1 MAQKIH
7 CSIGVIVACLLQACA
22 NPLGDLG
29 KLDGNSG
36 VQAAETAISAV
47 RNSADTDTV
56 LSFPQPN
63 SSPVEISLQNRAEE
77 LEKISP
83 ANKSDGWDSD
93 LGTDL
98 HNNIA
103 VAQEITMKNAIH
115 YAIENNLE
123 LEIASLEPA
132 STTQSLVSANAAF
145 DFILGASATSTRSR
159 IPQQQF
165 NPDGGGALNA
175 SESSIDIFA
184 SKVSLTKQLES
195 GGTITLSTDLTR
207 TSNDASGF
215 NYTPNPAWQSIGAV
229 ELNQP
234 LLRGFGETTALSQ
247 IRLAEIVHGQALEQ
261 ARGVLNKVITETE
274 HAYLQLELEWKVLQI
289 KQWLLVQG
297 ESVVKILEIRMEYD
311 TSEADYAQAV
321 ATVEQRRAD
330 VINQQAS
337 VQAASDALKQ
347 LMNTDILALD
357 SEVVLQPTGDL
368 EANPVSIS
376 LRASLLTAI
385 EKRPDLRQLAMSI
398 DSKSINVQVAKNA
411 ILPKLDLQAQMS
423 LYGLGNSA
431 DGGYQD
437 VSEAEHLN
445 YVVGLTFQTP
455 LGNRAAKAE
464 YESSQIART
473 KAMASY
479 RQGVQTALLAVK
491 TALRAIVTN
500 GELFQAN
507 RSYRIAQAENMRA
520 LTIEEETM
528 AGLTPTFL
536 SLKLQTQSGLASA
549 RISECTSVVNYNKA
563 IASLYESMGT
573 TLDMHQMAIEEGNN
587 STP

>member
-1 MAQKIH
+1 MSQKIH
-7 CSIGVIVACLLQACA
+7 RSIGVIVACLLQACA

-29 KLDGNSG
+29 KLAGNSG
-36 VQAAETAISAV
+36 VQAVETAISAV
-47 RNSADTDTV
+47 RNGGDTDTV
-56 LSFPQPN
+56 LSFPQSNP
-63 SSPVEISLQNRAEE
+63 SPVEISLQNRAEE

-103 VAQEITMKNAIH
+103 VAQEITMKNAIR

-123 LEIASLEPA
+123 LKIASLEPA
-132 STTQSLVSANAAF
+132 STTQSVVSANAAF

-165 NPDGGGALNA
+165 NPDGGGVLNA

-184 SKVSLTKQLES
+184 SEVSLTKQLES

-234 LLRGFGETTALSQ
+234 ILRGFGETTTLSQ

-321 ATVEQRRAD
+321 ATVEQRR
-330 VINQQAS
+330 
-337 VQAASDALKQ
+337 QAASDALKQ

-357 SEVVLQPTGDL
+357 SEVVLQPTGNL

-455 LGNRAAKAE
+455 LGNRAAKAD

>member
-7 CSIGVIVACLLQACA
+7 CTLGAFVVCLLQACT

-29 KLDGNSG
+29 KLEGITG

-47 RNSADTDTV
+47 HGNGDTDTV
-56 LSFPQPN
+56 LSLPQINP
-63 SSPVEISLQNRAEE
+63 SPVEISLQKRIEE

-83 ANKSDGWDSD
+83 ANKSNEWNSD

-98 HNNIA
+98 SHNSA
-103 VAQEITMKNAIH
+103 AAQEITMKDAIQ

-123 LEIASLEPA
+123 LEIAALEPA
-132 STTQSLVSANAAF
+132 STTQSIVSANAAF

-175 SESSIDIFA
+175 SESSIDTFA
-184 SKVSLTKQLES
+184 ANMSLSKQLGA
-195 GGTITLSTDLTR
+195 GGTITLSTDVTR
-207 TSNDASGF
+207 TNNDASGF
-215 NYTPNPAWQSIGAV
+215 SYTPNPAWQSIGAV

-234 LLRGFGETTALSQ
+234 LLRGFGETTTLSQ

-274 HAYLQLELEWKVLQI
+274 HAYLQLALEWRVLQI
-289 KQWLLVQG
+289 KLWLLGQG

-330 VINQQAS
+330 VINQQAL

-347 LMNTDILALD
+347 LMNTDTFALD
-357 SEVVLQPTGDL
+357 SEVVLQPMGDL
-368 EANPVSIS
+368 DANPVSIS
-376 LRASLLTAI
+376 LRASLLTAL
-385 EKRPDLRQLAMSI
+385 EMRPDLRQLAMSI
-398 DSKSINVQVAKNA
+398 DSGLINVQVAKNA
-411 ILPKLDLQAQMS
+411 TLPKLDLQAQMS
-423 LYGLGNSA
+423 LHGLADSAA
-431 DGGYQD
+431 DGYQE
-437 VSEAEHLN
+437 VSDGEHLN
-445 YVVGLTFQTP
+445 YVLGLTFQTP
-455 LGNRAAKAE
+455 IGNRAAKAE

-473 KAMASY
+473 KAMATY
-479 RQGVQTALLAVK
+479 RQGVQSALLGVK
-491 TALRAIVTN
+491 TALREIVTN
-500 GELFQAN
+500 GELLQAN

-536 SLKLQTQSGLASA
+536 NLKLQTQSGLASA
-549 RISECTSVVNYNKA
+549 RISEYTSVINYNKA

-573 TLDMHQMAIEEGNN
+573 TLDMHQMTIEEGDL

>member
-1 MAQKIH
+1 
-7 CSIGVIVACLLQACA
+7 LLQACA

-29 KLDGNSG
+29 KLDGNTG

-47 RNSADTDTV
+47 RGNGDTDTV
-56 LSFPQPN
+56 LSFPQTNP
-63 SSPVEISLQNRAEE
+63 SPVEISLQNRIEE

-83 ANKSDGWDSD
+83 ANETDGWDSD

-98 HNNIA
+98 YRNIA
-103 VAQEITMKNAIH
+103 LAQEITMKDAIH

-123 LEIASLEPA
+123 LEIASLEPT
-132 STTQSLVSANAAF
+132 STTQSIISANAAF
-145 DFILGASATSTRSR
+145 DFILGASATSIRSR

-175 SESSIDIFA
+175 SESLIDTFA
-184 SKVSLTKQLES
+184 ADVSLTKQLQS
-195 GGTITLSTDLTR
+195 GGTISLSTDLTR
-207 TSNDASGF
+207 TNNDASGF
-215 NYTPNPAWQSIGAV
+215 SYTPNPAWQSIGAI

-234 LLRGFGETTALSQ
+234 LLRGFGETTTLSQ

-274 HAYLQLELEWKVLQI
+274 HAYLQLALEWKVLQI
-289 KQWLLVQG
+289 KQWLLGQG

-311 TSEADYAQAV
+311 TSKADYAQAV

-330 VINQQAS
+330 TINQQAL

-347 LMNTDILALD
+347 LMNTDTLALD

-376 LRASLLTAI
+376 LRASLLTAL

-398 DSKSINVQVAKNA
+398 DSESINVRVAKNA
-411 ILPKLDLQAQMS
+411 TLPKLDLQAQMS
-423 LYGLGNSA
+423 LHGLADSA
-431 DGGYQD
+431 GDGYQD
-437 VSEAEHLN
+437 VSDAEHLN
-445 YVVGLTFQTP
+445 YVLGLTFQAP
-455 LGNRAAKAE
+455 VGNRAAKAE

-473 KAMASY
+473 KAMAMY
-479 RQGVQTALLAVK
+479 RRGVQSVLLGVK
-491 TALRAIVTN
+491 TSLREIVTN
-500 GELFQAN
+500 GELLQAN

-536 SLKLQTQSGLASA
+536 NLKLQTQSGLASA
-549 RISECTSVVNYNKA
+549 RISECTSVIKYNKA

-573 TLDMHQMAIEEGNN
+573 TLDMHQMAIEEGDS